1 MKNLR
6 IGIWML
12 AVCACVL
19 LILTSCGTADPGS
32 AVQEGSNVTRYR
44 EKEALLRAQ
53 LTGAVLTELGS
64 APAGEA
70 GHAVFLSVCD
80 TSERASVFHGT
91 GDTAEAA
98 WENADR
104 AAEEALTESGTEP
117 VWVKA
122 DIVYLSETVGAAE
135 LKQAVYSSRHEF
147 FRYGVAFDSAWSTAL
162 LEAELNGAKIFEY
175 EEGGID
181 RSYLNSYLK
190 KAGREAEQLEALPE
204 DYTVFQCC
212 G

>member
-1 MKNLR
+1 MRLRNHSVPGTGGRYFMKNLR

-70 GHAVFLSVCD
+70 IAPQG
-80 TSERASVFHGT
+80 
-91 GDTAEAA
+91 
-98 WENADR
+98 
-104 AAEEALTESGTEP
+104 
-117 VWVKA
+117 
-122 DIVYLSETVGAAE
+122 
-135 LKQAVYSSRHEF
+135 
-147 FRYGVAFDSAWSTAL
+147 
-162 LEAELNGAKIFEY
+162 
-175 EEGGID
+175 
-181 RSYLNSYLK
+181 
-190 KAGREAEQLEALPE
+190 
-204 DYTVFQCC
+204 
-212 G
+212 